1 MVGACAKWPHCFK
14 VSKSLLL
21 EKKRITHRDWTMN
34 LSPFLSVDLKSA
46 IVSLDRFKVAVN
58 QAESHPEKGRK
69 REGRK

>member
-1 MVGACAKWPHCFK
+1 
-14 VSKSLLL
+14 
-21 EKKRITHRDWTMN
+21 MN

-69 REGRK
+69 REGPVEEIKEMFDLLFS